1 MGQAYLLDSKYDVGL
16 AEIKKALDMSG
27 NNPMILGSLGWGYAV
42 AGRKAEAQ
50 QVLEE
55 LKKRSE
61 QEYIR
66 PYYFAQ
72 ICSALGEKDLA
83 FKWLVKAFEQSDISL
98 ASILVDETLD
108 NLRSDK
114 RFNLILQKMELV

>member
-1 MGQAYLLDSKYDVGL
+1 MGLVYLLDSKYDVGL
-16 AEIKKALDMSG
+16 AEMRKALDMSG
-27 NNPMILGSLGWGYAV
+27 NNPMILGGLGWGYAV
-42 AGRKAEAQ
+42 AGQKAEAQ
-50 QVLEE
+50 KVLEE

-72 ICSALGEKDLA
+72 IYSGLGEKDQA
-83 FKWLVKAFEQSDISL
+83 FEWLVKAYEQSDISL
-98 ASILVDETLD
+98 ASIFVDETLN
-108 NLRSDK
+108 NLRPDD